1 MLCVVLKFY
10 KPGCRGILKTK
21 FFFNSTFGSFL
32 KSGNGVKEVL
42 RLLAQQHYEK
52 HADEHKQGAKSTVFK
67 ICFFEKKPA

>member
-21 FFFNSTFGSFL
+21 FFLIQLSEFSD
-32 KSGNGVKEVL
+32 
-42 RLLAQQHYEK
+42 RLLAQQHYKK
-52 HADEHKQGAKSTVFK
+52 HSDEHKQGAKSTVFK

>member
-10 KPGCRGILKTK
+10 KPGCRGILQTK
-21 FFFNSTFGSFL
+21 FFLIQLSEFSD
-32 KSGNGVKEVL
+32 

-52 HADEHKQGAKSTVFK
+52 HSDEHKQGAKSTVFK